1 MTVNVS
7 QRINLM
13 TGTAGGFRPGSS
25 RLDNVAKAAL
35 DDIAV
40 QMQNDPRLRANVIG
54 YTDNS
59 RRETGIQGLGARR
72 AQAAADYLQEKGIDA
87 SRITAADGATS
98 NPVGDNTTAEG
109 RELNRRV
116 EAILSV
122 R

>member
-1 MTVNVS
+1 VS

-13 TGTAGGFRPGSS
+13 TGTAGGFRTGSS

-40 QMQNDPRLRANVIG
+40 QMQNDPRLRANIIG

-59 RRETGIQGLGARR
+59 SRETRIQGLGARR
-72 AQAAADYLQEKGIDA
+72 AQAAADYLTEKGIDA
-87 SRITAADGATS
+87 SRITASDGGTS
-98 NPVGDNTTAEG
+98 NPVGDNSTADG
-109 RELNRRV
+109 RQLNRRV
-116 EAILSV
+116 EVILSV